1 MNVDDGSQEP
11 RTFFIRVTNG
21 TYDFDLV
28 YPYPSRWFMHNIM
41 ETAKEQLDARGITEQ
56 SYTQLTRDEFIDY
69 VQAMDE
75 SIRKK
80 MFERARATATL
91 PTILSTKEDD
101 SMPYVIK
108 SSSCTIS

>member
-1 MNVDDGSQEP
+1 MNIDDGSHEP
-11 RTFFIRVTNG
+11 RTFFLRVTNG

-28 YPYPSRWFMHNIM
+28 YPYPSKWFMHNLM
-41 ETAKEQLDARGITEQ
+41 ETAKEQLSERGITEE

-80 MFERARATATL
+80 MFERARTTVTL

-101 SMPYVIK
+101 SMPEATK
-108 SSSCTIS
+108 SRSCTIS